1 MTDLTDTIRAH
12 YEAAIE
18 DRPALLARL
27 GAIIEKMPPPLTTR
41 SFASFDQ
48 FHIGGLAATIELAKR
63 AGVAPGIKVLDAGS
77 GLGGPSRY
85 LAEAHGTDVTG
96 IDLSPAYVAIAA
108 LVAEKVG
115 LGGKVHYR
123 AGDITALPLDGGSV
137 DLVWTQHVAMNIR
150 DRAKLYGEFRRVLK
164 PAGRLAFFDPYAP
177 DSGEPPHYPVPWAE
191 DPTTSTLLTR
201 AETIAALEQ
210 AGFAVTAFDDVT
222 ELSRGWL
229 AQQQQA
235 VAQAQAAQTAPV
247 LTTGL
252 VVGPRM
258 AEMVQNFGRN
268 LKEGRVRLV
277 MGLAQAH

>member
-1 MTDLTDTIRAH
+1 MSELTETIRAH
-12 YEAAIE
+12 YEAAID
-18 DRPALLARL
+18 DRPAFLARL
-27 GAIIEKMPPPLTTR
+27 GAIIETLPPPLSTK

-48 FHIGGLAATIELAKR
+48 FHIGGLAATVELAKR
-63 AGVAPGIKVLDAGS
+63 AGVSPGLKVLDAGS

-85 LAEAHGTDVTG
+85 LAEAHGADVVG
-96 IDLSPAYVAIAA
+96 IDLAPAYVAISA

-115 LGGKVHYR
+115 LGAKVRYH
-123 AGDITALPLDGGSV
+123 AGDITALPLESGTI

-222 ELSRGWL
+222 ELGLRWL

-235 VAQAQAAQTAPV
+235 IAEARAAQNAPA

-252 VVGPRM
+252 VIGPRM
-258 AEMVQNFGRN
+258 MEMVQNFGRN
-268 LKEGRVRLV
+268 LREGRVHLV
-277 MGLAQAH
+277 MGLATAR